1 METTKKKQ
9 LLGLLRKKSNVEGG
23 EATVAETSLVAEGVE
38 EILTEGVEE
47 ISTEGVE
54 EFSTESVEGELD
66 TVVEPEVDD
75 MDGLLAYKL
84 ESEVNMKS
92 EVIGKVAGTT
102 AGVATAGTI
111 GALAIGKS
119 AAALTAVLGGTATGL
134 AVTAGAPILIGI
146 GTYMGA
152 KAISRKVL
160 KVKASKTVREEN

>member
-119 AAALTAVLGGTATGL
+119 AVVLGGTATGL

-160 KVKASKTVREEN
+160 KVKASKSVREEN